1 MQPPDTM
8 TDDQDVRRAS
18 QSAMASLLNL
28 TLLPGFGFLWLLV
41 NLGKAGEDGMDR
53 YHILFGIKLNLIAAV
68 ALIVVSGLMIAMG
81 GFQSAWTWV
90 YVITYFTFVHTVFII
105 TAVWALVR
113 AWSGQPFRSA
123 LS

>member
-1 MQPPDTM
+1 MQPSDTVAG
-8 TDDQDVRRAS
+8 DQSLSRAS
-18 QSAMASLLNL
+18 QAAMASLLNL
-28 TLLPGFGFLWLLV
+28 TLLPGLSFIWLLV
-41 NLGKAGEDGMDR
+41 NLGKAEEGGIDR

-81 GFQSAWTWV
+81 GLQSAWTWV
-90 YVITYFTFVHTVFII
+90 YVITYFTFVHTVFIV